1 MGGRSVL
8 YCNVWLINK
17 DFLSKQEFLIWV
29 CFSFVVFSVDV
40 FVGFLPSDIYSV
52 LFYSLPSSS
61 FLSVSLFLSFLFF
74 LSLDRFVLDSK
85 KCCWNITFLLC
96 SSSHYNFLPFLFWPF
111 PFSVHISHFSVCF
124 QFSHTVCC
132 LVITAQSHFHSFQI
146 LSLFPFCSVF
156 YFVCIFT
163 VLFPLSL
170 SFFWSLFLLF
180 PLLHLVLCT
189 VACKWYWGCQFALL

>member
-1 MGGRSVL
+1 MFDLS
-8 YCNVWLINK
+8 IKISFQNK
-17 DFLSKQEFLIWV
+17 SFWFEFVFLLLSFLSTCLLVSFHLTFIV
-29 CFSFVVFSVDV
+29 SFSIPCH
-40 FVGFLPSDIYSV
+40 LPH
-52 LFYSLPSSS
+52 F
-61 FLSVSLFLSFLFF
+61 SVSLFLSFLFF
-74 LSLDRFVLDSK
+74 LSLDGFVLDSK

-132 LVITAQSHFHSFQI
+132 LVIIAQSHCHSFQI
-146 LSLFPFCSVF
+146 LSLFPCCSVF

-170 SFFWSLFLLF
+170 SFFWGLFLLF